1 MAMTLCTSNCAEVQ
15 QPSAPAA
22 WQRLD
27 TAQRL
32 QRFGIGLAVPLTAAA
47 TPLLLAADSRLNIHL
62 GCGFLALTGLPCPL
76 CGGTHACAALVQGDW
91 AAAWA
96 ANPGAVGLLLVLALL
111 ALQWVLE
118 GVAGWRRRRPWPWAS
133 AVAMPLVLGGL
144 LLSWAVTLARLS

>member
-1 MAMTLCTSNCAEVQ
+1 MRTMALCTSNCAE
-15 QPSAPAA
+15 PSAA

-27 TAQRL
+27 STQRL
-32 QRFGIGLAVPLTAAA
+32 QRLGAGLIGPAAAAA
-47 TPLLLAADSRLNIHL
+47 TPLLLAADSRINL

-96 ANPGAVGLLLVLALL
+96 ANPGALGLLLVLALL
-111 ALQWVLE
+111 ALQWALE

-133 AVAMPLVLGGL
+133 AVAMPLVMGGL